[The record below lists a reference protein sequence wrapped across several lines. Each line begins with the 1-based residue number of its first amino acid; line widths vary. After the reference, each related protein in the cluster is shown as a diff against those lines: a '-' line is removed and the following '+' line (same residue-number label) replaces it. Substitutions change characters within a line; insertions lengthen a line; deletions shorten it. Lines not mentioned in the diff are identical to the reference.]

1 MLNTIPLLSLPML
14 LVLVIVM
21 LVTARG
27 IVELIDYKQQK
38 SSRDVYQT
46 PHEPTE
52 TIQTNYNIRRKLN

>member
-1 MLNTIPLLSLPML
+1 MLSLPAF
-14 LVLVIVM
+14 LVLVIAV
-21 LVTARG
+21 LVVARG

-52 TIQTNYNIRRKLN
+52 TMQNDYNIRRKII